1 MDIVH
6 LRSFIAVVEEKS
18 FTAAAAR
25 LGVAKSVCSR
35 RISELET
42 DLSAQL
48 VHRTTRAVVPTQ
60 AGMDYYQDCL
70 EVIGSFEDANH
81 KAKSGAS
88 VVSGHLKL
96 SLPVDYCGAVLAPKL
111 ESFAQI
117 FPDVSLTIEMSDST
131 VDLVSGGY
139 DAAVR
144 IGTLIDST
152 LYARKIGQIRIVCCA
167 SPSYISKYGAPETVD
182 DLSEHQCIL
191 YSNSST
197 GSDWVFYKDG
207 QKIRKRVRGRYS
219 VNNGLYQMTL
229 AMNGHGIAYL
239 PNFLADTQVDSGKL
253 VRILEDYDQISIDIQ
268 VVYPEKKNM
277 RAVLRAFIDHLA
289 D

>member
-70 EVIGSFEDANH
+70 AIISNFEDANH
-81 KAKSGAS
+81 RAKSGAS

-96 SLPVDYCGAVLAPKL
+96 SLPVDYCSAVLTPKL
-111 ESFAQI
+111 ESFVQK
-117 FPDVSLTIEMSDST
+117 FPDVSMTIEMSDSI
-131 VDLVSGGY
+131 VDLISGGY

-144 IGTLIDST
+144 IGMLTDST
-152 LYARKIGQIRIVCCA
+152 LYARKIGQMRVICCA
-167 SPSYISKYGAPETVD
+167 SPSYLSKNGTPATID
-182 DLSEHQCIL
+182 DLSDHQCLL
-191 YSNSST
+191 YSNSAT
-197 GSDWVFYKDG
+197 GSDWIFFQNG
-207 QKIRKRVRGRYS
+207 TEIRKRVRGRFS

-229 AMNGHGIAYL
+229 ALNGHGITYL
-239 PNFLADTQVDSGKL
+239 PDFLAATQIENGTL
-253 VRILEDYDQISIDIQ
+253 VRILENYDQKNLDIQ

-277 RAVLRAFIDHLA
+277 RAVVRAFIEHLA